1 MVSRETLEILLGMS
15 LQLGMSVAR
24 WGMPW
29 IKGSLEGICDAVQL
43 CYGRY
48 LGSVDMFRSSTVSLY

>member
-29 IKGSLEGICDAVQL
+29 TKGSLEGMCDAVQL
-43 CYGRY
+43 CCGRY
-48 LGSVDMFRSSTVSLY
+48 LGSVDVS